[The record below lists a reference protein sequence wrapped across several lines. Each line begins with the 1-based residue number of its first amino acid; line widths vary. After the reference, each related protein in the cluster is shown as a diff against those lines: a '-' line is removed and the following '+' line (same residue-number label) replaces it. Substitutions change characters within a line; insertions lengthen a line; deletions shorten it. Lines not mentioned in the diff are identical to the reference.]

1 MIDFTNLMNAL
12 AKHTDANKDSVKT
25 YDLTTKE
32 GLEGFNKQL
41 DELDEADL
49 SLLNLFGI
57 NSKEWING
65 MRELGKKIYDNANKE
80 AEEVEEKKQPKQI
93 ERKEVDHTEHTE
105 LKRPSELLTV
115 NQKLQMHKY
124 VQEYVDTMIKPF
136 NNGVL
141 TTDQINDAYAG
152 LFEFGCWLVKR

>member
-1 MIDFTNLMNAL
+1 MNTNDLLKAFAL
-12 AKHTDANKDSVKT
+12 LSDDDNTET

-41 DELDEADL
+41 DTLEESDL
-49 SLLNLFGI
+49 ELLNLFGI
-57 NSKEWING
+57 NSKDWIKG
-65 MRELGKKIYDNANKE
+65 MRKLGKNIYEQSQEQNK
-80 AEEVEEKKQPKQI
+80 EEKKEPKQI
-93 ERKEVDHTEHTE
+93 ERKEIDHTEGVE

-136 NNGVL
+136 NNGL
-141 TTDQINDAYAG
+141 LSTDQINDAYAG